1 NDLMQQRLGQPFDRD
16 GKLAARGT
24 VVTGAL
30 ELFLDDPYF
39 YKMPPKSLDRDAFDQ
54 MFDLVRELGDADA
67 AATMTAMAASA
78 VMRAMEH
85 CPPPPS
91 AVLVCG
97 GGRKNPTMMA
107 MLRAGLD
114 CPVRAVEDV
123 GLDGDMIEAQ
133 AFAYLAVRVA
143 KGLPTSCASTTGVR
157 AAVGG
162 GTLSR
167 PKD

>member
-1 NDLMQQRLGQPFDRD
+1 
-16 GKLAARGT
+16 
-24 VVTGAL
+24 
-30 ELFLDDPYF
+30 
-39 YKMPPKSLDRDAFDQ
+39 
-54 MFDLVRELGDADA
+54 
-67 AATMTAMAASA
+67 
-78 VMRAMEH
+78 MEH
-85 CPPPPS
+85 CPTPPS
-91 AVLVCG
+91 TVLVCG
-97 GGRKNPTMMA
+97 GGRKNLTMMA
-107 MLRAGLD
+107 MLHAGLD